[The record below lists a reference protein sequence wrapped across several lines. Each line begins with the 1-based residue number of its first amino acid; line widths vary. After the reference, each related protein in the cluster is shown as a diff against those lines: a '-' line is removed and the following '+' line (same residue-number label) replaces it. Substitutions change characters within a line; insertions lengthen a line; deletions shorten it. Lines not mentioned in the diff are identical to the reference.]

1 MDIKAFKAAMSR
13 WATGVTVITTR
24 SPSGEL
30 AGFTASSFSSL
41 SLDPPLVLFCLGD
54 SSVSLPAFQAADG
67 FAVHI
72 LAEDQKDLAARFAQQ
87 GGDKFHD
94 LDFREGNRSVPLLEG
109 GLACLECR
117 KVQVYSGGDHRVFLG
132 EVESVHTSD
141 GAPLVYFRGE
151 YRTL

>member
-1 MDIKAFKAAMSR
+1 MDTKVFKTALSR

-24 SPSGEL
+24 SPPGEL

-54 SSVSLPAFQAADG
+54 SSVSLPAFQAADA

-72 LAEDQKDLAARFAQQ
+72 LADGQQDISRRFAEI
-87 GGDKFHD
+87 GGNKFRD
-94 LDFREGNRSVPLLEG
+94 LSFREGNRSVPLLQG
-109 GLACLECR
+109 CLAVLECR

-132 EVESVHTSD
+132 EVEAVHLNE
-141 GAPLVYFRGE
+141 GAPLIYYRSE